1 MDRLDRLRLVRVR
14 ATDAST
20 GKTRDD
26 PRVEPVR
33 EVAEVGWPGWQD
45 RMVDDAARHGWLLE
59 QAGQDG
65 GGVGRGV
72 GAHVGCLSKRTG
84 VRNAASLDDADPT
97 QCTVHV

>member
-33 EVAEVGWPGWQD
+33 EVAELGWPGGQD
-45 RMVDDAARHGWLLE
+45 RMVDDATRHGWLLE

-65 GGVGRGV
+65 GCGGGGV
-72 GAHVGCLSKRTG
+72 GAHVGCPPKRTR
-84 VRNAASLDDADPT
+84 VRNAASLADAAAT
-97 QCTVHV
+97 L